1 MREQQAKDF
10 WSVYLKLIL
19 RKGQETT
26 IVNPFEE
33 FRDSVAKGGYES
45 VSDEE
50 YANIYDQVEE
60 LSVFWQQRPKDSV
73 AHIVI
78 EALSRTHLYEDEIQ
92 DIAGILAE
100 ASERTNYT
108 QQMLQ
113 EMGAEEAEKRM
124 ADRKKAKLPPVP
136 PDYPEKEWIEAEY
149 GFEGVYEETPFD
161 DTDYSWTPKL
171 IYQYLGEHVYGQ
183 EEAKRGAAMLVYNHL
198 QGHRRNMLVAGPTG
212 CGKTEIWRTLQKKFS
227 FIKIINGPQLSCDGW
242 KGSYHMKDIFVEEPA
257 EKAKKMLVVI
267 DEADKLFEP
276 SIGAAGVDYARKIQ
290 NEFLKIMDGDKVE
303 FVSEGND
310 AKKTTVD
317 CSNVSFVFCGSFET
331 LLQNREDKPA
341 TIGFFQSAAS
351 DEEEDSITIEDL
363 VEYGNVR
370 REIAGRIQQIV
381 SLNALTVDDF
391 EHILNSRKQMS
402 PIRQLEKLYMVNLSI
417 DEKTMRILA
426 EKAAGKNLGCRYM
439 RSQIQSMLDEKMF
452 DDPDCRNFKLSLVEE
467 KEEGLPW
474 CAA

>member
-1 MREQQAKDF
+1 M
-10 WSVYLKLIL
+10 
-19 RKGQETT
+19 
-26 IVNPFEE
+26 
-33 FRDSVAKGGYES
+33 
-45 VSDEE
+45 
-50 YANIYDQVEE
+50 EE

-227 FIKIINGPQLSCDGW
+227 FIKIINGP
-242 KGSYHMKDIFVEEPA
+242 
-257 EKAKKMLVVI
+257 
-267 DEADKLFEP
+267 
-276 SIGAAGVDYARKIQ
+276 
-290 NEFLKIMDGDKVE
+290 
-303 FVSEGND
+303 
-310 AKKTTVD
+310 
-317 CSNVSFVFCGSFET
+317 
-331 LLQNREDKPA
+331 
-341 TIGFFQSAAS
+341 
-351 DEEEDSITIEDL
+351 
-363 VEYGNVR
+363 
-370 REIAGRIQQIV
+370 
-381 SLNALTVDDF
+381 
-391 EHILNSRKQMS
+391 
-402 PIRQLEKLYMVNLSI
+402 
-417 DEKTMRILA
+417 
-426 EKAAGKNLGCRYM
+426 
-439 RSQIQSMLDEKMF
+439 
-452 DDPDCRNFKLSLVEE
+452 
-467 KEEGLPW
+467 
-474 CAA
+474 

>member
-10 WSVYLKLIL
+10 WSAYLKLIL

-242 KGSYHMKDIFVEEPA
+242 KGSYHVKDIFLEEKPQMR
-257 EKAKKMLVVI
+257 EHMIVVV

-276 SIGAAGVDYARKIQ
+276 MVGSGGTDFSRSIQ
-290 NEFLKIMDGDKVE
+290 NEFLKLIDGDQVT
-303 FVSEGND
+303 FVNEDNRKD
-310 AKKTTVD
+310 PQTAKID
-317 CSNVSFVFCGSFET
+317 CRNISFVFCGSFEM
-331 LLQNREDKPA
+331 LRNNKEDRSSA
-341 TIGFFQSAAS
+341 IGFSSSTETADLTS
-351 DEEEDSITIEDL
+351 EVTEEDL
-363 VEYGNVR
+363 VLYGNIR
-370 REIAGRIQQIV
+370 REIAGRIDKIV
-381 SLNALTVDDF
+381 MLQLLVQMTSIRSCRAKTRFLRSVRLPDSTASKFLWM
-391 EHILNSRKQMS
+391 RKQGGCWRKKPVKASSAAATSAPKSRECWM
-402 PIRQLEKLYMVNLSI
+402 IRSLKI
-417 DEKTMRILA
+417 RIR
-426 EKAAGKNLGCRYM
+426 KSSGCRWH
-439 RSQIQSMLDEKMF
+439 K
-452 DDPDCRNFKLSLVEE
+452 
-467 KEEGLPW
+467 W
-474 CAA
+474 

>member
-242 KGSYHMKDIFVEEPA
+242 KGSYHVKDIFLEEKPQMR
-257 EKAKKMLVVI
+257 EHMIVVV

-276 SIGAAGVDYARKIQ
+276 MVGSGGTDFSRSIQ
-290 NEFLKIMDGDKVE
+290 NEFLKLIDGDQVT
-303 FVSEGND
+303 FVNEDNRKD
-310 AKKTTVD
+310 PQTAKID
-317 CSNVSFVFCGSFET
+317 CRNISFVFCGSFEM
-331 LLQNREDKPA
+331 LRNNKEDRSSA
-341 TIGFFQSAAS
+341 IGFSSSTETADLTS
-351 DEEEDSITIEDL
+351 EVTEEDL
-363 VEYGNVR
+363 VLYGNIR
-370 REIAGRIQQIV
+370 REIAGRIDKIV
-381 SLNALTVDDF
+381 MLQLLVQMTSIRSCRAKTRFLRSVRLPDSTASKFLWM
-391 EHILNSRKQMS
+391 RKQGGCWRKKPVKASSAAATSAPKSRECWM
-402 PIRQLEKLYMVNLSI
+402 IRSLKI
-417 DEKTMRILA
+417 RIR
-426 EKAAGKNLGCRYM
+426 KSSGCRWH
-439 RSQIQSMLDEKMF
+439 K
-452 DDPDCRNFKLSLVEE
+452 
-467 KEEGLPW
+467 W
-474 CAA
+474 

>member
-10 WSVYLKLIL
+10 WSAYLKLIL

-242 KGSYHMKDIFVEEPA
+242 KGSYHVKDIFLEEKPQMR
-257 EKAKKMLVVI
+257 EHMIVVV

-276 SIGAAGVDYARKIQ
+276 MVGSGGTDFSRSIQ
-290 NEFLKIMDGDKVE
+290 NEFLKLIDGDQVT
-303 FVSEGND
+303 FVNEDNRKD
-310 AKKTTVD
+310 PQTAKID
-317 CSNVSFVFCGSFET
+317 CRNISFVFCGSFEM
-331 LLQNREDKPA
+331 LRNNKEDRSSA
-341 TIGFFQSAAS
+341 IGFSSSTETADLTS
-351 DEEEDSITIEDL
+351 EVTEEDL
-363 VEYGNVR
+363 VLYGNIR
-370 REIAGRIQQIV
+370 REIAGRIDKIV
-381 SLNALTVDDF
+381 MLQPLGADDF
-391 EHILNSRKQMS
+391 DQIMQSKNKIFPVSQIAGQYGIEISL
-402 PIRQLEKLYMVNLSI
+402 
-417 DEKTMRILA
+417 DEKTRRMLA
-426 EKAAGKNLGCRYM
+426 EEASESQLGCRYI
-439 RSQIQSMLDEKMF
+439 RSKIQGMLDDQIFE
-452 DDPDCRNFKLSLVEE
+452 DPYQKKFRLSM
-467 KEEGLPW
+467 
-474 CAA
+474 A

>member
-242 KGSYHMKDIFVEEPA
+242 KGSYHVKDIFLEEKPQMR
-257 EKAKKMLVVI
+257 EHMIVVV

-276 SIGAAGVDYARKIQ
+276 MVGSGGTDFSRSIQ
-290 NEFLKIMDGDKVE
+290 NEFLKLIDGDQVT
-303 FVSEGND
+303 FVNEDNRKD
-310 AKKTTVD
+310 PQTAKID
-317 CSNVSFVFCGSFET
+317 CRNISFVFCGSFEM
-331 LLQNREDKPA
+331 LRNNKEDRSSA
-341 TIGFFQSAAS
+341 IGFSSSTETADLTS
-351 DEEEDSITIEDL
+351 EVTEEDL
-363 VEYGNVR
+363 VLYGNIR
-370 REIAGRIQQIV
+370 REIAGRIDKIV
-381 SLNALTVDDF
+381 MLQPLGADDF
-391 EHILNSRKQMS
+391 DQIMQSKNQIS
-402 PIRQLEKLYMVNLSI
+402 PVSQIAGQYGIEISL
-417 DEKTMRILA
+417 DEKTRRMLA
-426 EKAAGKNLGCRYM
+426 EEASESQLGCRYI
-439 RSQIQSMLDEKMF
+439 RSKIQGMLDDQIFE
-452 DDPDCRNFKLSLVEE
+452 DPYQKKFRLSM
-467 KEEGLPW
+467 
-474 CAA
+474 A